1 MMFLYDC
8 LKKGLRLYYVPVAI
22 GKMIEGESQWFHGFN
37 EDYFYDRGLFTRKL
51 MGRFGATFY
60 AVYYIVF
67 KYQKY
72 RENITIWKALQKI
85 FAGIW

>member
-1 MMFLYDC
+1 
-8 LKKGLRLYYVPVAI
+8 
-22 GKMIEGESQWFHGFN
+22 MIEGESQWFHGFN

-67 KYQKY
+67 KYQNTEKILLYGKLCRKY
-72 RENITIWKALQKI
+72 LQEY
-85 FAGIW
+85 GD